1 MTFRILI
8 AVSVLL
14 VSLSTASIA
23 SADPITWT
31 LMNGAQSFVTFT
43 DGATATGSFIFDA
56 TTDTVVSA
64 NIVTTGCPS
73 CTFTTGETYTTRDP
87 GSAPFMPFSIVLVP
101 SGTVSAGTRLLDLE
115 LSMPGLVTGTVSP
128 VLLSTAFEGVCL
140 DDACTSAADSPFR
153 FVTAGQLVAPV
164 TTPEPSTLL
173 LMGAGLL
180 FLVVA
185 TKRLALP

>member
-1 MTFRILI
+1 MTFRMLI

-14 VSLSTASIA
+14 VFLCTASIA

-31 LMNGAQSFVTFT
+31 LMNGAQSFVTFA

-56 TTDTVVSA
+56 ATDTLVSA

-101 SGTVSAGTRLLDLE
+101 SGTVSTGTRLLDLE
-115 LSMPGLVTGTVSP
+115 LSMPGLVTGAVSP
-128 VLLSTAFEGVCL
+128 VLLSTAFEGVCF

-153 FVTAGQLVAPV
+153 DITAGQLVAPV
-164 TTPEPSTLL
+164 ATPEPSTFL
-173 LMGAGLL
+173 LMGTALL

-185 TKRLALP
+185 AKRLALL